1 MSATENTVSDDVAED
16 RAGDAPRG
24 TAPPSDTAR
33 PLPSA
38 AEIQRNFRAFLLIW
52 VAQMFARIGNGLTGF
67 GLGVHVYQQTG
78 ASTSVAAVT
87 LAAFLPGVLLTP
99 FAGVLADRFD
109 RRLLMILSDTL
120 SAVGL
125 VLLLVAMS
133 TGLGSVPVI
142 CGCVALSSVFTS
154 VMDPAYRAT
163 VSDLLTPEQ
172 YARAGGMVQLAGA
185 SQFLL
190 SPAIAGVIM
199 AVSSVRTVIVID
211 LATMVVTIG
220 VMLLVWRTVRGRGPA
235 APDDEVR
242 TQTGFWEE
250 FRFGVTFLGRNQ
262 GITVM
267 MLLVTLV
274 TFCMGFLQTLLTPM
288 VLDLGDEE
296 ALGVVRSVAAVGMI
310 VASIAISVFSMGT
323 RHRAYMAV
331 ALAGGGVVVAG
342 MGMTENILLIGALGF
357 VFFMTLPVLNTSVEV
372 LARSAIPN
380 ETQGRVWGLMGLI
393 SQVGYIAAYGVSGVL
408 ADYVFNPLLVDGG
421 TLADSVGRVI
431 GVGESRGIGLMF
443 MIVGLLL
450 VVMAGVI
457 YRVRSIRTIERGYAL
472 QAAGA
477 ADTERH

>member
-1 MSATENTVSDDVAED
+1 VSITENTDTT
-16 RAGDAPRG
+16 R
-24 TAPPSDTAR
+24 PP
-33 PLPSA
+33 PSA
-38 AEIQRNFRAFLLIW
+38 AVIKRNFRAFLLIW
-52 VAQMFARIGNGLTGF
+52 VAQTFARIGNGLTAF
-67 GLGVHVYQQTG
+67 GLGVHVYQGTG
-78 ASTSVAAVT
+78 SSTAVAAVT

-109 RRLLMILSDTL
+109 RRLLMILGDTL

-125 VLLLVAMS
+125 VLLLIAMS

-142 CGCVALSSVFTS
+142 CACVALSSVFTS

-199 AVSSVRTVIVID
+199 VTSSIQTVIVID

-220 VMLLVWRTVRGRGPA
+220 VMLLTWRTVRGRGPA
-235 APDDEVR
+235 SPDDDGTR
-242 TQTGFWEE
+242 TRTGFWEE
-250 FRFGVTFLGRNQ
+250 FRFGVAFLARNRA
-262 GITVM
+262 ITVM

-288 VLDLGDEE
+288 VLDLADEE

-310 VASIAISVFSMGT
+310 VASIVISVFNMGT
-323 RHRAYMAV
+323 RHRAYMAA
-331 ALAGGGVVVAG
+331 ALAVGGVAVAG
-342 MGMTENILLIGALGF
+342 MGITENVLLIGGLGL

-393 SQVGYIAAYGVSGVL
+393 SQVGYIVAYAVSGVL
-408 ADYVFNPLLVDGG
+408 ADYVFNPLLADGG
-421 TLADSVGRVI
+421 ALADTAGHIV
-431 GVGESRGIGLMF
+431 GVGPSRGIGLMF
-443 MIVGLLL
+443 TVVGLLL
-450 VVMAGVI
+450 IVMAGVI
-457 YRVRSIRTIERGYAL
+457 HRVRSIRTIEQGYAS
-472 QAAGA
+472 QAARA
-477 ADTERH
+477 AEEAAEESTT

>member
-1 MSATENTVSDDVAED
+1 MSTTEDTVPDAVADDRLE
-16 RAGDAPRG
+16 DAPRG
-24 TAPPSDTAR
+24 EA
-33 PLPSA
+33 PSA
-38 AEIQRNFRAFLLIW
+38 AEIKRNFRAFLLIW
-52 VAQMFARIGNGLTGF
+52 VAQLVARIGNGLTAF
-67 GLGVHVYQQTG
+67 GLGVYVYQDTG
-78 ASTSVAAVT
+78 TSTSVAAVT

-125 VLLLVAMS
+125 VLLLIAMS
-133 TGLGSVPVI
+133 TGFGSVPVI

-185 SQFLL
+185 SQYLL
-190 SPAIAGVIM
+190 SPAIAGFILVTTDIQTVIM
-199 AVSSVRTVIVID
+199 ID

-220 VMLLVWRTVRGRGPA
+220 AMLLVWRTVRGRGEPVA
-235 APDDEVR
+235 KEIRP
-242 TQTGFWEE
+242 GFWEE
-250 FRFGVTFLGRNQ
+250 FRFGVAFLGRNQ
-262 GITVM
+262 GITAM

-310 VASIAISVFSMGT
+310 VASVVISVFSLGT
-323 RHRAYMAV
+323 RHRAYMGI
-331 ALAGGGVVVAG
+331 ALAVGGIVVAG
-342 MGMTENILLIGALGF
+342 MGATTNVLLIGALGF
-357 VFFMTLPVLNTSVEV
+357 VFFTTLPVLNTSVEV

-380 ETQGRVWGLMGLI
+380 ETQGRVWGLMGLL
-393 SQVGYIAAYGVSGVL
+393 SQVGYIAAYGISGLL
-408 ADYVFNPLLVDGG
+408 ADFAFNPLLSPDGP
-421 TLADSVGRVI
+421 LASSAGRVI

-443 MIVGLLL
+443 IVVGLLL
-450 VVMAGVI
+450 VVMAVVI
-457 YRVRSIRTIERGYAL
+457 YRVRSIRTIEQGYAL
-472 QAAGA
+472 QVAESAKES
-477 ADTERH
+477 TT